1 MMKDKF
7 KKEIKAY
14 ECILTPLTPIHI
26 GSGNELTPYNY
37 VIKNDKFY
45 RISLERVIPQLSE
58 KEKEE
63 LIRILETNNFIKIRS
78 FIQKVYMPKYG
89 YYYSCSVDEDV
100 IIKYESKIAGSKK
113 SNEENKLSV
122 EEFIGNHIGKYI
134 PGSSIKGAI
143 RNAYLG
149 SNMTSKQYYKIKRDS
164 SKETMPFWI
173 DKDKRKAKEESDR
186 REATIIGLSERNSFY
201 DPFKKLLVKDSEC
214 LKDLVEVREV
224 SRLSKKR
231 SMPLGSYEVTKSI
244 LSTGDII
251 EVKFEMDINNI
262 ILPTNKSLNDVYF
275 KNNKRATKPIVN
287 EYKTLIIEKEKE
299 EGLFYCLNEKA
310 SKVLEE
316 EMKFFDKVGDI
327 DGLKACEKIKKYM
340 SELKSNE
347 VLIKF
352 GKGAGFNSTTL
363 NVFNEEVQEVY
374 TRTTVSS
381 LPCGWAILSYKE
393 KGIKNDM

>member
-1 MMKDKF
+1 MREKF
-7 KKEIKAY
+7 KKELKAY
-14 ECILTPLTPIHI
+14 ECTLTPLTPIHI

-45 RISLERVIPQLSE
+45 RISLERVIPQLSD
-58 KEKEE
+58 KEREE
-63 LIRILETNNFIKIRS
+63 LVRILETNSFVKIRS
-78 FIQKVYMPKYG
+78 FIQKVYKPEYG

-100 IIKYESKIAGSKK
+100 IIKYESKIAGSEK

-143 RNAYLG
+143 RSAYLG
-149 SNMTSKQYYKIKRDS
+149 SNMTPKQYYKVKRDTT
-164 SKETMPFWI
+164 KTTMPFWI
-173 DKDKRKAKEESDR
+173 DKDKRRAREESDR
-186 REATIIGLSERNSFY
+186 REAAIIGLSEKNSFY

-224 SRLSKKR
+224 TRLSKKR
-231 SMPLGSYEVTKSI
+231 GMPLGSYEVTKSI
-244 LSTGDII
+244 LSTGDIV

-262 ILPTNKSLNDVYF
+262 ILPTSESLNDIYF
-275 KNNKRATKPIVN
+275 QNNKKADRAIIN
-287 EYKTLIIEKEKE
+287 DYKTFVIDKDKKD
-299 EGLFYCLNEKA
+299 GLFYCLNEKA

-316 EMKFFDKVGDI
+316 EKKFFDKIGDLE
-327 DGLKACEKIKKYM
+327 GLEACEKIKKYM
-340 SELKSNE
+340 SDLKPNE

-393 KGIKNDM
+393 KR